1 MRRRLTILG
10 LGLAV
15 LALALW
21 ASGALAGLEG
31 WIAAAQREVQT
42 VLAGAVRAIRSGEP
56 GALVGLLTVTFGYGV
71 LHAAGPGHG
80 KLVIGAYGM
89 GRRVP
94 VARLL
99 GLALAASLAQ
109 AAVAVAIV
117 YAGVA
122 LLGWGRDQTEDW
134 AARVAAP
141 IGTAAIGAV
150 GLWLM
155 LRGMRGLWRQAAAGE
170 HQGQD
175 QTPVH
180 DHHGGH
186 SHDHDHHDHAHPQP
200 AVCESCGHAHGP
212 SLAQVA
218 ALRGWRDGL
227 ALIAGIALRPCS
239 GALFLL
245 ILTWQ
250 LGIGAAGV
258 AGAFAMGLGTATV
271 TAAVALAAVWAR
283 EGALASLPGTHAAAR
298 ALPWIEAVAGAVV
311 VLAALA
317 LLGRSL

>member
-1 MRRRLTILG
+1 MRRALTILG
-10 LGLAV
+10 LVLA
-15 LALALW
+15 ALALVLW
-21 ASGALAGLEG
+21 FTGALTGAEG
-31 WIAAAQREVQT
+31 WIASAQRQAQT
-42 VLAGAVRAIRSGEP
+42 VLAGAVRAIRAGEP
-56 GALVGLLTVTFGYGV
+56 GALAGLLAVTFGYGV

-99 GLALAASLAQ
+99 GLALASSLAQ

-122 LLGWGRDQTEDW
+122 VLGWGRDQTQDW
-134 AARVAAP
+134 AERVAAP
-141 IGTAAIGAV
+141 LGTAAIAAV

-155 LRGMRGLWRQAAAGE
+155 LRGLRGVLRQGRAAPDA
-170 HQGQD
+170 
-175 QTPVH
+175 VH
-180 DHHGGH
+180 DHHH
-186 SHDHDHHDHAHPQP
+186 HPHDGAQ
-200 AVCESCGHAHGP
+200 CETCGHAHGP
-212 SLAQVA
+212 SLEQVEA
-218 ALRGWRDGL
+218 VSGLRDGL

-271 TAAVALAAVWAR
+271 TAAVALAAIWAR
-283 EGALASLPGTHAAAR
+283 EGALASLPGAGAAAR

-311 VLAALA
+311 ALAALA

>member
-10 LGLAV
+10 LVLAV
-15 LALALW
+15 LGLALW
-21 ASGALAGLEG
+21 LSGALAGAEG
-31 WIAAAQREVQT
+31 WIAGAQRQAQT

-56 GALVGLLTVTFGYGV
+56 GALAGLLAVTFGYGV

-99 GLALAASLAQ
+99 GLALAASLTQ

-122 LLGWGRDQTEDW
+122 LLGWGRDQTQDW
-134 AARVAAP
+134 ADRVAAP
-141 IGTAAIGAV
+141 LGTAAIAAV

-155 LRGMRGLWRQAAAGE
+155 LRGLRGVLRQGRHAAEAAHE
-170 HQGQD
+170 H
-175 QTPVH
+175 
-180 DHHGGH
+180 
-186 SHDHDHHDHAHPQP
+186 HDHHDHHDHHHHDQDAH
-200 AVCESCGHAHGP
+200 CETCGHAHGP
-212 SLAQVA
+212 SLAQVEA
-218 ALRGWRDGL
+218 VRGWRDGL
-227 ALIAGIALRPCS
+227 ALIAGIAMRPCS

-283 EGALASLPGTHAAAR
+283 EGALASLPGAGAAVR
-298 ALPWIEAVAGAVV
+298 ALPWIEALAGAVV
-311 VLAALA
+311 ALAALA